1 MMYLPLASQDCAMP
15 QMPTRTISIDLPN
28 DILLALNE
36 TETELKQRVKMAL
49 AVQLYKLQKLT
60 IGKAAQLAG
69 LSRLRF
75 ENLLSDNAIAISSLT
90 MEDVMDDVRKLK

>member
-1 MMYLPLASQDCAMP
+1 MANMP
-15 QMPTRTISIDLPN
+15 VHTISIDVPN
-28 DILLALNE
+28 DVFLALNE
-36 TETELKQRVKMAL
+36 TETELKQRVRITL

-75 ENLLSDNAIAISSLT
+75 ENLLSDNAIAISDLT
-90 MEDVMDDVRKLK
+90 IDDVMDDIRRLQ

>member
-1 MMYLPLASQDCAMP
+1 MP
-15 QMPTRTISIDLPN
+15 QMPARTISIDLPN

-49 AVQLYKLQKLT
+49 AVQLFKLQKLT
-60 IGKAAQLAG
+60 LGKAAQLAG

-75 ENLLSDNAIAISSLT
+75 ENLLADNAIAISSLT
-90 MEDVMDDVRKLK
+90 LEEVMDDARKMK

>member
-1 MMYLPLASQDCAMP
+1 MP

-36 TETELKQRVKMAL
+36 TETELKQRVRMAL
-49 AVQLYKLQKLT
+49 AVQLFKLQKLT
-60 IGKAAQLAG
+60 LGKAAQLAG

-75 ENLLSDNAIAISSLT
+75 ENLLADNAIAISSLT
-90 MEDVMDDVRKLK
+90 LEEVMDDARKMK